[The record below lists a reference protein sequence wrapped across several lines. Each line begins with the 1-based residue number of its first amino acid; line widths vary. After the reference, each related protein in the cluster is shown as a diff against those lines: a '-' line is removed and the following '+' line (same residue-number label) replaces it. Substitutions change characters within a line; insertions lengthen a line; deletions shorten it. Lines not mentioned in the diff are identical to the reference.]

1 MTRARATGTLRAGGG
16 WSGTK
21 GLAKGEKMHRRTVHR
36 GIAALALVAS
46 LTAAGARPA
55 AAAAN
60 HGFMGRLAGVWSA
73 AAGESSSFLDR
84 LARWFDGGEAAK
96 APTARTPTKLSWG
109 IDPNGN
115 SILLEPT

>member
-1 MTRARATGTLRAGGG
+1 
-16 WSGTK
+16 
-21 GLAKGEKMHRRTVHR
+21 MHRRTVHR

-84 LARWFDGGEAAK
+84 LVRWFDGGEAAK
-96 APTARTPTKLSWG
+96 APRARTTTKLSWG

-115 SILLEPT
+115 SILLEPTDPAQPTPGH

>member
-1 MTRARATGTLRAGGG
+1 
-16 WSGTK
+16 
-21 GLAKGEKMHRRTVHR
+21 MHRRTVHR

-46 LTAAGARPA
+46 LTAAGASPA

-73 AAGESSSFLDR
+73 AAGDSSSFLDR
-84 LARWFDGGEAAK
+84 LVRWFDGGEAAR
-96 APTARTPTKLSWG
+96 APRTTEKQTWG

-115 SILLEPT
+115 SILLDPTEDPVSPSSRP